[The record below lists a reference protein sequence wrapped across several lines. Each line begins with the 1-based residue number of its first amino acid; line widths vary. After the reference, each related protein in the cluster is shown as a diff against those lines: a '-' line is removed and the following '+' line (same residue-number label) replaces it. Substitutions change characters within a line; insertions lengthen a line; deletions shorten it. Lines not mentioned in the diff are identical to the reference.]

1 MEITTNRRRRFS
13 NADKLKLI
21 KSHFSDGVS
30 IDELGRR
37 HAIHPTLL
45 YRWRREFLSS
55 LDSRDELS
63 PSPARALQLRR
74 RIRAI
79 DSRIAR
85 LNDDVAYLKKL
96 LDVLDNTSGAGDGLH
111 LTPDSDYA

>member
-1 MEITTNRRRRFS
+1 MNNRRRRFS
-13 NADKLKLI
+13 HANKLKLL

-30 IDELGRR
+30 IDELCQR

-63 PSPARALQLRR
+63 PSPVRALQLRR

-85 LNDDVAYLKKL
+85 LNDDVAYLKNL
-96 LDVLDNTSGAGDGLH
+96 LDALDSTSAAIDGLP
-111 LTPDSDYA
+111 LTPGSDDAL